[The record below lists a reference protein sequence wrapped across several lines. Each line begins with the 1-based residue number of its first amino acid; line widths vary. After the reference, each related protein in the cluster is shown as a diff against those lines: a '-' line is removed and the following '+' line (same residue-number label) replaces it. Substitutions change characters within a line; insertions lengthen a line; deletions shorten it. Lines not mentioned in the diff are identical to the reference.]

1 MSENVAAQED
11 YMNIF
16 SIQVLDVE
24 LQTDSITVDVVI
36 EEDTIDEG
44 IEEFMVSLAHD
55 SVPYTVTLGI
65 ATLSVVIIDNESKLL
80 HISI

>member
-1 MSENVAAQED
+1 
-11 YMNIF
+11 MNIF
-16 SIQVLDVE
+16 SIQVLDVG

-44 IEEFMVSLAHD
+44 IEEFMVSLTHD

-65 ATLSVVIIDNESKLL
+65 ATLNVVIIDNESKLL

>member
-44 IEEFMVSLAHD
+44 IEEFMVSLTHD
-55 SVPYTVTLGI
+55 IVPYSVTLGI